1 MLLKIL
7 LILSIIIQLI
17 AAGTAITMIKQTK
30 FNLSW
35 ILFTIAL
42 TIMTL
47 SRVTEYPIVAEN
59 ETDLIPPD
67 VFVWVGIATS
77 LCFAVGVLL
86 VKRIFTYIT
95 LAENERKI
103 SAQRILNT
111 VIRTEEHER
120 RRFSKELH
128 DGLGPLMASAKM
140 SISALSTLETDERRK
155 TIIDNTSFVIDEAV
169 RTLKEVSNNMSPH
182 ILENFGVAVAISK
195 IIDSTSSGGITISYQ
210 TNIKDRRFD
219 KDLEVVIYRAACELL
234 HNGLRHSN
242 ATQIDITLA
251 LVGSKIELKYK
262 DNGRGFDTQEPR
274 FGLGISNMESR
285 VSTIGGYFNIESS
298 EDKGVVAQI
307 IAEI

>member
-1 MLLKIL
+1 
-7 LILSIIIQLI
+7 
-17 AAGTAITMIKQTK
+17 MIKQTK